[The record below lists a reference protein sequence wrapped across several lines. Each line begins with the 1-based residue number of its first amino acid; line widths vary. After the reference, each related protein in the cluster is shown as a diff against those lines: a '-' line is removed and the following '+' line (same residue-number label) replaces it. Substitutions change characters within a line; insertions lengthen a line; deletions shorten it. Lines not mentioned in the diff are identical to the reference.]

1 MGVRFT
7 LAARQCSTFN
17 DQKADVDHL
26 GFSGAQEALR
36 FYQVDFVLVFATVV
50 PIACGGQ
57 LRASTLNI
65 PAMS

>member
-50 PIACGGQ
+50 PIA
-57 LRASTLNI
+57 
-65 PAMS
+65 